1 MEKAPYKQYGMAQPA
16 YKLSF
21 RLWRSLYQREFHV
34 CVKGVQWEVP
44 LGCILIEEQ
53 KNLIDQSL
61 ETSCQDSTGYD
72 GISKAFFEGKKAT
85 DF

>member
-1 MEKAPYKQYGMAQPA
+1 M
-16 YKLSF
+16 
-21 RLWRSLYQREFHV
+21 